1 MGRWKP
7 IDHTAD
13 LSLHI
18 WADGLPDLFATS
30 ARGMFSLMCDLDA
43 VPPAREVTFS
53 LEALDV
59 ETLLVDWL
67 NELLYLNEM
76 DGCACVRYEFKR
88 LTPTSLQVVA
98 WGGKILEYQSYVKA
112 ATFHNLAVLPVGS
125 GYETEIVFDT

>member
-1 MGRWKP
+1 MGRWKS

-18 WADGLPDLFATS
+18 WADDLTDLFVTS
-30 ARGMFSLMCDLDA
+30 ARGMFSLMVDLRTVQPERA
-43 VPPAREVTFS
+43 LEVV
-53 LEALDV
+53 LDGLDV

-67 NELLYLNEM
+67 NELLYLNEVES
-76 DGCACVRYEFKR
+76 CACVRFEFADI
-88 LTPTSLQVVA
+88 TPVSLRVVA
-98 WGGKILEYQSYVKA
+98 WGGKISEYQSYVKA

>member
-18 WADGLPDLFATS
+18 WADDLTDLFVTS
-30 ARGMFSLMCDLDA
+30 ARGMFSLMTDLDA
-43 VPPAREVTFS
+43 VLPERTVELA
-53 LEALDV
+53 LEALDL

-67 NELLYLNEM
+67 NELLYLNEVE
-76 DGCACVRYEFKR
+76 GYACVRFEFADI
-88 LTPTSLQVVA
+88 TPVGLRVVA
-98 WGGKILEYQSYVKA
+98 WGGGISEYQSYVKA
-112 ATFHNLAVLPVGS
+112 ATFHNLAVLRTGS